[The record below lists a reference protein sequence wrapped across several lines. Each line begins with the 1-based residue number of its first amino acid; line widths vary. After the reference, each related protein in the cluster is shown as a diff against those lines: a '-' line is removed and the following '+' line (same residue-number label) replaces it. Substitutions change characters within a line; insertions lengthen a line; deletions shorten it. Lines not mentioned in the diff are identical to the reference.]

1 MSHSKKG
8 GFFYNPYSPKGVES
22 IMAVQEN
29 LYFIALIPSEPLRS
43 EAWALKEHMRD
54 TYGSKASLNSPA
66 HITLHMPFEL
76 KQNRERTVIESLQ
89 ELAEG
94 YNSFNINIDG
104 YGAFPPRVLFLHV
117 VPKATLSRLQSD
129 VHELMKRNFNVF
141 NADYKKKP
149 FYPHITLAF
158 RDLKKERFKEA
169 WEVYKEQDYKANW
182 QVQGI
187 TLLRHEGRQWQE
199 LALSPFANVD
209 GIEEEE

>member
-1 MSHSKKG
+1 M
-8 GFFYNPYSPKGVES
+8 P
-22 IMAVQEN
+22 VQEN
-29 LYFIALIPSEPLRS
+29 LYFIALVPAEPLRS

-76 KQNRERTVIESLQ
+76 KQNREKAVIASLQ

-94 YNSFNINIDG
+94 YKSFNIDIDG

-117 VPKATLSRLQSD
+117 VPNATLSRLQSD
-129 VHELMKRNFNVF
+129 VHELMKRGFNVF

-149 FYPHITLAF
+149 FHPHITLAF

-169 WEVYKEQDYKANW
+169 WEEYREKEFKADW
-182 QVQGI
+182 QVQGL
-187 TLLRHEGRQWQE
+187 TLLRHDGRQWQE
-199 LALSPFANVD
+199 LAQAIFANVAGVD
-209 GIEEEE
+209 EEE